1 MQNSHGKKKTS
12 TSSHSLAAR
21 IVALACAV
29 LIVASAFLF
38 LLFQTM
44 K

>member
-12 TSSHSLAAR
+12 TSSYSMVAR

-38 LLFQTM
+38 LFFQM
-44 K
+44 GK